1 MIPTQ
6 RLNAEEE
13 RELRSRERSEMTT
26 QLQRPTAKIYAFPA
40 GGRAPPKGYRTKAM
54 PSPHV
59 TSLRAA
65 AEPAPHIV
73 YGSSWYHQEAVDEAE
88 DSLTR

>member
-1 MIPTQ
+1 
-6 RLNAEEE
+6 
-13 RELRSRERSEMTT
+13 MTT

-40 GGRAPPKGYRTKAM
+40 GGRAPPKGYRTRAM

-59 TSLRAA
+59 ASLRAA

-73 YGSSWYHQEAVDEAE
+73 YGSRWYHQEAVDEAE
-88 DSLTR
+88 DSWSR

>member
-1 MIPTQ
+1 
-6 RLNAEEE
+6 
-13 RELRSRERSEMTT
+13 MTT

-40 GGRAPPKGYRTKAM
+40 GGRAPPDHYRTTTM
-54 PSPHV
+54 PTPRLA
-59 TSLRAA
+59 SLRAA

-88 DSLTR
+88 DSWSR